1 MVRPAEAVAELGV
14 SCSVVDVIIFVVGN
28 CGVLSVVATVVDVL
42 SFVEAMLVDPADLVE
57 VTLVVVCSVGVVDIS
72 ELAVV
77 EDSPMVA
84 VLGVALEV
92 VPVELPTCLVVE
104 SREEVTAV
112 VPISVLGE
120 LCTVDGAKAEDVVK
134 TVVLSVLAESLE
146 EVAAEDVEAS

>member
-14 SCSVVDVIIFVVGN
+14 SCSVVGAIIFVVGN
-28 CGVLSVVATVVDVL
+28 CGVLSVVTTVVDVL

-84 VLGVALEV
+84 VLGVVLEV

-120 LCTVDGAKAEDVVK
+120 VCTVDGAKAEDVVK
-134 TVVLSVLAESLE
+134 TVVLSVLAGSLE
-146 EVAAEDVEAS
+146 EVAAEEVEAS